1 MRANYAVIE
10 DGVVVNV
17 IVWDGETIIEGL
29 THDSCVKITGSEWI
43 GWGYDGKVFIAPQES
58 VDLQ

>member
-1 MRANYAVIE
+1 MSNNYAVIE

-17 IVWDGETIIEGL
+17 IVWDGKAHIDDSVHE
-29 THDSCVKITGSEWI
+29 SCVKITGDEWI
-43 GWGYDGKVFIAPQES
+43 GWSYDGKVFIAPQES